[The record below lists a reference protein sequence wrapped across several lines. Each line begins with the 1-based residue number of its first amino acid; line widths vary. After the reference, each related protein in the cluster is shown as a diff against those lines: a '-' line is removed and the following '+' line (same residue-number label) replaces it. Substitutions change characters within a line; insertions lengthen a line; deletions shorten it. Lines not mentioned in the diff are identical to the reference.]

1 MVFIFYSFTVFK
13 VICMDVK
20 NKLNNGKIS
29 LSAGLLLLLVCAIWG
44 GNAVSIKF
52 SNQGIPPLLAATI
65 RSVAAG
71 FLVLLWAR
79 FKGYGVLFP
88 RGTRRHALMIGL
100 LFGLDFLFLYWS
112 VSFTTASRATVFL
125 YSHPFWVTVG
135 AHFAVQQDRLRAGK
149 VSGLILAF
157 AGLWIVFRIQSP
169 MLPENHWIGDIMS
182 LTAAVFWA
190 ATTLYIKRISQSVTL
205 NHYQTL
211 FSQLVFAI
219 PVLLAG
225 SLVFEHDYTIVLTGS
240 VLWAMMY
247 QIAAVAFFSYI
258 LWFWMIHNF
267 AVSGLT
273 AFTFLAPLFGVFF
286 GAVILSEP
294 VGMMV
299 WFGLSLVCAGI
310 YLVNRSPKVRALNKQ
325 G

>member
-1 MVFIFYSFTVFK
+1 VQTST
-13 VICMDVK
+13 
-20 NKLNNGKIS
+20 NKKIS
-29 LSAGLLLLLVCAIWG
+29 LTAGLLLVLVCAIWG

-71 FLVLLWAR
+71 FLVLLWAK
-79 FKGYGVLFP
+79 FKGQPVLFP
-88 RGTRRHALMIGL
+88 KGTRMHAMMIGL

-112 VSFTTASRATVFL
+112 VSFTTASRATIFL
-125 YSHPFWVTVG
+125 YSHPFWVALG
-135 AHFAVQQDRLRAGK
+135 AHFVVDQDRLHPGKAAGL
-149 VSGLILAF
+149 VLAF
-157 AGLWIVFRIQSP
+157 AGLWMVFRIQSP
-169 MLPENHWIGDIMS
+169 ALPENNWIGDVMS

-225 SLVFEHDYTIVLTGS
+225 SLLFEHDCTIVLCPA
-240 VLWAMMY
+240 VIWAMTY
-247 QIAAVAFFSYI
+247 QIVVVAFFSYT

-273 AFTFLAPLFGVFF
+273 AFTFLAPLFGVVF

-294 VGMMV
+294 VSMTV
-299 WFGLSLVCAGI
+299 WFGLALVCTGI
-310 YLVNRSPKVRALNKQ
+310 YLVNRSPKTRSSR
-325 G
+325 

>member
-1 MVFIFYSFTVFK
+1 MAVQNRLY
-13 VICMDVK
+13 
-20 NKLNNGKIS
+20 NGKLT

-52 SNQGIPPLLAATI
+52 SNQGIPPLLAATV

-71 FLVLLWAR
+71 FLVLLWAK
-79 FKGYGVLFP
+79 FKGQGVLFP
-88 RGTRRHALMIGL
+88 KGARRHGLIIGL
-100 LFGLDFLFLYWS
+100 LFGLDFLLLYWS
-112 VSFTTASRATVFL
+112 VSFTTASRATIFL
-125 YSHPFWVTVG
+125 YSHPFWVALG
-135 AHFAVQQDRLRAGK
+135 AHFFVDQDRLRPGK
-149 VSGLILAF
+149 VAGLILAF
-157 AGLWIVFRIQSP
+157 AGLWIVFRIKSP
-169 MLPENHWIGDIMS
+169 MLPENNWIGDVMS
-182 LTAAVFWA
+182 LAAAVFWA
-190 ATTLYIKRISQSVTL
+190 ATTLYIKRISQTVTL

-211 FSQLVFAI
+211 FSQLIFAI

-225 SLVFEHDYTIVLTGS
+225 SLVFEHDYTIVLS
-240 VLWAMMY
+240 ANVLWAMAY
-247 QIAAVAFFSYI
+247 QIFVVAFFSYT

-273 AFTFLAPLFGVFF
+273 AFTFLAPLFGVIF

-299 WFGLSLVCAGI
+299 WFGLALVCTGI
-310 YLVNRSPKVRALNKQ
+310 YLVNRSPKGGLS

>member
-1 MVFIFYSFTVFK
+1 VQTST
-13 VICMDVK
+13 
-20 NKLNNGKIS
+20 NKTIS
-29 LSAGLLLLLVCAIWG
+29 LTAGLLLVLVCAIWG

-71 FLVLLWAR
+71 FLVLLWAK
-79 FKGYGVLFP
+79 FKEQPVLFP
-88 RGTRRHALMIGL
+88 KGTRMHAMMIGL

-112 VSFTTASRATVFL
+112 VSFTTASRATIFL
-125 YSHPFWVTVG
+125 YSHPFWVALG
-135 AHFAVQQDRLRAGK
+135 AHFVVDQDRLHPGKAAGL
-149 VSGLILAF
+149 VLAF
-157 AGLWIVFRIQSP
+157 AGLWMVFRIQSP
-169 MLPENHWIGDIMS
+169 ALPENNWIGDVMS

-225 SLVFEHDYTIVLTGS
+225 SLLFEHDCTIVLCPA
-240 VLWAMMY
+240 VIWAMTY
-247 QIAAVAFFSYI
+247 QIVVVAFFSYT

-273 AFTFLAPLFGVFF
+273 AFTFLAPLFGVVF

-294 VGMMV
+294 VGMKV
-299 WFGLSLVCAGI
+299 WSGLALVCCGI
-310 YLVNRSPKVRALNKQ
+310 YLVNKSPKTRPSR
-325 G
+325 

>member
-1 MVFIFYSFTVFK
+1 MAVQ
-13 VICMDVK
+13 
-20 NKLNNGKIS
+20 NRLNNGKIS
-29 LSAGLLLLLVCAIWG
+29 LTAGLLLLLVCAIWG

-71 FLVLLWAR
+71 FLVLLWAK
-79 FKGYGVLFP
+79 FKGQQVFFP
-88 RGTRRHALMIGL
+88 KGARRHGLMIGL

-112 VSFTTASRATVFL
+112 VSFTTASRATIFL
-125 YSHPFWVTVG
+125 YSHPFWVALG
-135 AHFAVQQDRLRAGK
+135 AHFILDQDRLRPGK
-149 VSGLILAF
+149 AAGLILAF
-157 AGLWIVFRIQSP
+157 VGLWMVFRIQSP
-169 MLPENHWIGDIMS
+169 LLPENNWIGDVMG
-182 LTAAVFWA
+182 LAAAVFWA
-190 ATTLYIKRISQSVTL
+190 ATTLYIKRISQTVTL

-211 FSQLVFAI
+211 FSQLIFAV

-225 SLVFEHDYTIVLTGS
+225 SLLFEHDYILVLS
-240 VLWAMMY
+240 APVLWAMAY
-247 QIAAVAFFSYI
+247 QIIVVAFFSYT

-273 AFTFLAPLFGVFF
+273 TFTFLAPLFGVIF

-299 WFGLSLVCAGI
+299 WFGLALVCTGI
-310 YLVNRSPKVRALNKQ
+310 YLVNRSPKA
-325 G
+325 GPPS

>member
-1 MVFIFYSFTVFK
+1 MAVQNTSG
-13 VICMDVK
+13 
-20 NKLNNGKIS
+20 NGKLS

-65 RSVAAG
+65 RSLAAG
-71 FLVLLWAR
+71 VLVWLLA
-79 FKGYGVLFP
+79 KGRGHAVLFP
-88 RGTRRHALMIGL
+88 RGSRFHSLMIGI

-112 VSFTTASRATVFL
+112 VSFTTASRATIFL
-125 YSHPFWVTVG
+125 YSHPFWVALG
-135 AHFAVQQDRLRAGK
+135 AHFAVNQDRLRPGK

-157 AGLWIVFRIQSP
+157 AGLWMVFRMHSP
-169 MLPENHWIGDIMS
+169 MLPENSWIGDTMA
-182 LTAAVFWA
+182 LVAAVFWA

-211 FSQLVFAI
+211 FSQLVFAV
-219 PVLLAG
+219 PVLLLG
-225 SLVFEHDYTIVLTGS
+225 SLLFEHDYTIHLTGV
-240 VLWAMMY
+240 VLWAMAY
-247 QIAAVAFFSYI
+247 QIVVVAFFSYT

-273 AFTFLAPLFGVFF
+273 AFTFLAPLFGVLF
-286 GAVILSEP
+286 GAVILNEP

-299 WFGLSLVCAGI
+299 WFGLALVCTGI
-310 YLVNRSPKVRALNKQ
+310 YLVNRSPGINPIK
-325 G
+325 

>member
-1 MVFIFYSFTVFK
+1 MAVQ
-13 VICMDVK
+13 
-20 NKLNNGKIS
+20 NQLNNKKLS

-71 FLVLLWAR
+71 FLVLLWAK
-79 FKGYGVLFP
+79 FKGHGVLFP
-88 RGTRRHALMIGL
+88 KGAQRHAVMIGL
-100 LFGLDFLFLYWS
+100 LFGLDFLLLYWS
-112 VSFTTASRATVFL
+112 VSFTTASRATIFL
-125 YSHPFWVTVG
+125 YSHPFWVALG
-135 AHFAVQQDRLRAGK
+135 AHFFVDQDRLRHGK
-149 VSGLILAF
+149 VAGLILAF
-157 AGLWIVFRIQSP
+157 AGLWIVFRIKSS
-169 MLPENHWIGDIMS
+169 MLPENNWIGDVMS
-182 LTAAVFWA
+182 LAAAVFWA
-190 ATTLYIKRISQSVTL
+190 ATTLYIKRISQTVTL

-211 FSQLVFAI
+211 FSQLIFAI

-225 SLVFEHDYTIVLTGS
+225 SLVFEHDYTIVLS
-240 VLWAMMY
+240 ANVLWAMAY
-247 QIAAVAFFSYI
+247 QIVVVAFFSYT

-273 AFTFLAPLFGVFF
+273 AFTFLAPLFGVVF

-299 WFGLSLVCAGI
+299 WFGLALVCTGI
-310 YLVNRSPKVRALNKQ
+310 YLVNRSPKGRPS

>member
-1 MVFIFYSFTVFK
+1 MILH
-13 VICMDVK
+13 
-20 NKLNNGKIS
+20 NRLNNGKIS
-29 LSAGLLLLLVCAIWG
+29 LTGGILLLLVCAIWG

-52 SNQGIPPLLAATI
+52 SNQGIPPLLAATV

-79 FKGYGVLFP
+79 FKGHTVLFP
-88 RGTRRHALMIGL
+88 RGTRHHAVMIGL

-112 VSFTTASRATVFL
+112 VSFTTASRATIFL
-125 YSHPFWVTVG
+125 YSHPFWVALG
-135 AHFAVQQDRLRAGK
+135 AHFVVDQDRLRPGKAAGL
-149 VSGLILAF
+149 VLAF
-157 AGLWIVFRIQSP
+157 AGLWMVFRIQSP
-169 MLPENHWIGDIMS
+169 MLPENNWIGDIMS

-205 NHYQTL
+205 SHYQTL

-219 PVLLAG
+219 PLLLAG
-225 SLVFEHDYTIVLTGS
+225 SLLFEHDYTIVPAAG
-240 VLWAMMY
+240 VLWAMGY
-247 QIAAVAFFSYI
+247 QIVVVAFFSYT

-294 VGMMV
+294 VGMRV
-299 WFGLSLVCAGI
+299 WFGLTLVCCGI
-310 YLVNRSPKVRALNKQ
+310 YLVNRSPKTRPSK
-325 G
+325 

>member
-1 MVFIFYSFTVFK
+1 MAVQ
-13 VICMDVK
+13 
-20 NKLNNGKIS
+20 NRLQNGKLT

-71 FLVLLWAR
+71 FLVLLWAK
-79 FKGYGVLFP
+79 FKRQGVLFP
-88 RGTRRHALMIGL
+88 KGARRHGVMIGL

-112 VSFTTASRATVFL
+112 VSFTTASRATIFL
-125 YSHPFWVTVG
+125 YSHPFWVALG
-135 AHFAVQQDRLRAGK
+135 AHFIVDQDRLHPGK
-149 VSGLILAF
+149 AAGLILAF
-157 AGLWIVFRIQSP
+157 AGLWMVFRFQSP
-169 MLPENHWIGDIMS
+169 MLPENHWIGDVMG
-182 LTAAVFWA
+182 LAAAVFWA
-190 ATTLYIKRISQSVTL
+190 ATTLYIKRISQTVTL

-211 FSQLVFAI
+211 FSQLIFAI

-225 SLVFEHDYTIVLTGS
+225 SLLFEHDYTLVLSPG
-240 VLWAMMY
+240 VLWAMAY
-247 QIAAVAFFSYI
+247 QIVVVAFFSYT

-273 AFTFLAPLFGVFF
+273 AFTFLAPLFGVVF

-294 VGMMV
+294 VGMRV
-299 WFGLSLVCAGI
+299 WFGLALVCTGI
-310 YLVNRSPKVRALNKQ
+310 YLVNRSPKARPS